1 MNTSSLPL
9 LNDQKSGQPYDD
21 SAKNQSFDLVDTTP
35 KFRMDRQE
43 DQEFPNSGHQ
53 AKASL

>member
-21 SAKNQSFDLVDTTP
+21 SAKNQSFDLVDATP